1 MSLVRRSGTIDQPC
15 PGCGAILPAHDG
27 PVHRYM
33 ESSPAC
39 WAEYGKVLAREYSD
53 PELMAG
59 CHRLTTD
66 TFAVQ
71 HPGKPSPQS
80 IQSVA
85 IHLIALHVVLDLG
98 WTHERARALLSR
110 AAERMTFK
118 WLDRPANLGNITAA
132 DVARA
137 GSNTEHM
144 EAVLSWASDT
154 WRAWSPH
161 HAQIRAWAGILRP

>member
-1 MSLVRRSGTIDQPC
+1 M
-15 PGCGAILPAHDG
+15 LPAIGG

-53 PELMAG
+53 PGLMAG

-71 HPGKPSPQS
+71 HPGKPSAQS

-85 IHLIALHVVLDLG
+85 IHLIALHAILELG
-98 WTHERARALLSR
+98 LSHDDARTLLTR
-110 AAERMTFK
+110 AADRMTFT
-118 WLDRPANLGNITAA
+118 WLERPASLGEVTAA

-137 GSNTEHM
+137 GSNAEHID
-144 EAVLSWASDT
+144 AVKAWANAA
-154 WRAWSPH
+154 WRAWAPH
-161 HAQIRAWAGILRP
+161 HSQVRAWAEEARSA

>member
-1 MSLVRRSGTIDQPC
+1 MDVKC
-15 PGCGAILPAHDG
+15 PGCGVVLPAIDG

-53 PELMAG
+53 PELMQA
-59 CHRLTTD
+59 CHRVTTD
-66 TFAVQ
+66 VFAVQ

-85 IHLIALHVVLDLG
+85 IHLIGLHAVFDRNMAHPDVRSLIV
-98 WTHERARALLSR
+98 H
-110 AAERMTFK
+110 AADHMRFE
-118 WLDRPANLGNITAA
+118 WLDPPVSRGDVTVA

-137 GSNTEHM
+137 GARGEHID
-144 EAVLSWASDT
+144 AVMSWGTSA
-154 WRAWSPH
+154 WRAWQPH
-161 HAQIRAWAGILRP
+161 HERIRKWANDAWNSRPG

>member
-1 MSLVRRSGTIDQPC
+1 V
-15 PGCGAILPAHDG
+15 ILPALDG

-85 IHLIALHVVLDLG
+85 IHLMALYAVLELG
-98 WTHERARALLSR
+98 ATHEEARALLSR
-110 AAERMTFK
+110 AADRMTFE
-118 WLDRPANLGNITAA
+118 WLDRPANLGDVTVA
-132 DVARA
+132 DVALAR
-137 GSNTEHM
+137 SNAEHID
-144 EAVLSWASDT
+144 AVKSWANAA
-154 WRAWSPH
+154 WRAWAPH
-161 HAQIRAWAGILRP
+161 HPQIRAWAEAARAAQAPR

>member
-1 MSLVRRSGTIDQPC
+1 VDQAC
-15 PGCGAILPAHDG
+15 PGCGVILPAHDG

-39 WAEYGKVLAREYSD
+39 WAEYGKVLAREYGD

-85 IHLIALHVVLDLG
+85 IHLMALHAVLELG
-98 WTHERARALLSR
+98 STHDEARALLSR
-110 AAERMTFK
+110 AADRMTFK
-118 WLDRPANLGNITAA
+118 WLDRPANLGNVTAA

-137 GSNTEHM
+137 GSNAEHM
-144 EAVLSWASDT
+144 DAVKSWANAA
-154 WRAWSPH
+154 WRAWAPH
-161 HAQIRAWAGILRP
+161 HSQVRAWAEEARAA

>member
-1 MSLVRRSGTIDQPC
+1 V
-15 PGCGAILPAHDG
+15 ILPALDG

-33 ESSPAC
+33 ESSSAC

-53 PELMAG
+53 QELMGG

-85 IHLIALHVVLDLG
+85 IHLIALHVVLELG
-98 WTHERARALLSR
+98 WTHDEARALLSR
-110 AAERMTFK
+110 AAEHMTFQ
-118 WLDRPANLGNITAA
+118 WLDRPENLGNITAA

-137 GSNTEHM
+137 GSNAEHM
-144 EAVLSWASDT
+144 GAVLSWASDA

-161 HAQIRAWAGILRP
+161 HAQIRAWAGILHP

>member
-1 MSLVRRSGTIDQPC
+1 MSEAC
-15 PGCGAILPAHDG
+15 PGCGVVLPATDG

-33 ESSPAC
+33 ESSAAC

-53 PELMAG
+53 PELMEG

-80 IQSVA
+80 TQSVA
-85 IHLIALHVVLDLG
+85 IHLIALHAILELG
-98 WTHERARALLSR
+98 MTCDEARALLTH
-110 AAERMTFK
+110 AADRMKFT
-118 WLDRPANLGNITAA
+118 WLDRPAALGGVTAA

-137 GSNTEHM
+137 GSNAEHIA
-144 EAVLSWASDT
+144 AVKAWANA
-154 WRAWSPH
+154 AWQAWAPH
-161 HAQIRAWAGILRP
+161 HPQIRAWAAEARSA

>member
-98 WTHERARALLSR
+98 STHDQARALLSR

-118 WLDRPANLGNITAA
+118 WLDRPANLANITAA
-132 DVARA
+132 DVARPGA
-137 GSNTEHM
+137 NTEHM
-144 EAVLSWASDT
+144 DAGLAMVSGHL
-154 WRAWSPH
+154 RALAAR
-161 HAQIRAWAGILRP
+161 HAPE

>member
-1 MSLVRRSGTIDQPC
+1 MDQTC
-15 PGCGAILPAHDG
+15 PGCGVTLPAHDG

-85 IHLIALHVVLDLG
+85 IHLMALYAVLELG
-98 WTHERARALLSR
+98 STHDEARALLSR
-110 AAERMTFK
+110 AADRMTFK
-118 WLDRPANLGNITAA
+118 WLDRPENLGNVTAA

-137 GSNTEHM
+137 GSNLEHM
-144 EAVLSWASDT
+144 DAVKSWAHAA
-154 WRAWSPH
+154 WRAWATH
-161 HAQIRAWAGILRP
+161 HTQVRAWAEAARAP

>member
-1 MSLVRRSGTIDQPC
+1 VSEAC
-15 PGCGAILPAHDG
+15 PGCGVVLPAMDG

-33 ESSPAC
+33 ESSAAC
-39 WAEYGKVLAREYSD
+39 WAEYGKVLAREYGD
-53 PELMAG
+53 PELMEG

-85 IHLIALHVVLDLG
+85 IHLMALYVVLELG
-98 WTHERARALLSR
+98 WKHDQARALLSR
-110 AAERMTFK
+110 AADRMTFE
-118 WLDRPANLGNITAA
+118 WLDRPANLGDITAA

-137 GSNTEHM
+137 GSNAEHID
-144 EAVLSWASDT
+144 AVKSWAHAA
-154 WRAWSPH
+154 WRAWAPH
-161 HAQIRAWAGILRP
+161 HARVRAWAEGVSFGR